1 MIHNTTTTDTRN
13 SQPVELPTAGEV
25 AALPQAPAPVVAV
38 PIATAS
44 PVAAELPP
52 AELPALMQDD
62 GSFSPEWYTRFE
74 ELQPYAATLGK
85 FRRPEALAK
94 SYALLER
101 MKGYPDVNDTRRM
114 AAFRAAVGLP
124 EQAEGYTIPRP
135 ENTPD
140 EIWEPRLVDAI
151 SKVAYEYGVPP
162 IAMGALCEKYADEGR
177 KQLAALEK
185 LDAICIAK
193 ADQELQR
200 VWGNDYEDNLK
211 TVDDFLNHLGARA
224 GVDVSFF
231 ETNPA
236 LRGNSDFA
244 KLMFAAATLLEEAP
258 LHTGSSPTDSR
269 EEARRIA
276 GDPNHP
282 LHEAYMRTSH
292 PRHRFANEQY
302 DRLAFGHP
310 L

>member
-1 MIHNTTTTDTRN
+1 MIHNTTTTDKLNAQHAQT
-13 SQPVELPTAGEV
+13 P
-25 AALPQAPAPVVAV
+25 
-38 PIATAS
+38 S
-44 PVAAELPP
+44 PVPTPPDAAAELPP
-52 AELPALMQDD
+52 APLPALMQDD

-101 MKGYPDVNDTRRM
+101 MKGYPDVSDTRRM

-124 EQAEGYTIPRP
+124 DRAEVYTIPRP

-140 EIWEPRLVDAI
+140 ELWDPTLATALSR
-151 SKVAYEYGVPP
+151 VAYEYGVPP
-162 IAMGALCEKYADEGR
+162 TAMGALCEKYADEGR
-177 KQLAALEK
+177 RMLAGAHEAQAAAIAQA
-185 LDAICIAK
+185 DA
-193 ADQELQR
+193 ELQHE
-200 VWGNDYEDNLK
+200 WGRSYDDNMK
-211 TVDDFLNHLGARA
+211 TVGDFMSHLGERA
-224 GVDVSFF
+224 GVDVALLA
-231 ETNPA
+231 ENPA
-236 LRGNSDFA
+236 LRANADFA
-244 KLMFAAATLLEEAP
+244 KLMFAAATLLDEAP
-258 LHTGSSPTDSR
+258 LHTGSAPTDSR

-276 GDPNHP
+276 GDPTHP

-292 PRHRFANEQY
+292 PRHRYANEQY